1 MSRSSA
7 ARLDRGLSDL
17 PEGMRW
23 REWMM
28 RAEAAIFA
36 SPRPVSRETLAGLV
50 GDACRLD
57 ALLADINEE
66 LKGRPYEIVFVAGGW
81 QFRTRTRHAETLRAL
96 AGAKDAGPPS
106 FTKLEMLALSAIA
119 YQQPVTRAQLS
130 RLAGH
135 DISRDILGRLK
146 SLGVI
151 APGPRAPMPG
161 APIAW
166 VTTAR
171 FLEVF
176 PLGSLRDLPD
186 PDVLDAAGAEG
197 RETDGEIEGA
207 LDDALGLFEME
218 GAPDDDALSETEWE
232 A

>member
-1 MSRSSA
+1 MDA
-7 ARLDRGLSDL
+7 ARRGGDL
-17 PEGMRW
+17 RL
-23 REWMM
+23 
-28 RAEAAIFA
+28 AAK
-36 SPRPVSRETLAGLV
+36 PVPRETLAGLV

-57 ALLADINEE
+57 ALIADINDE
-66 LKGRPYEIVFVAGGW
+66 LKARPYEIVFVAGGC
-81 QFRTRTRHAETLRAL
+81 QFRTRPRHAETLRAL
-96 AGAKDAGPPS
+96 AGTKDAGPPS

-119 YQQPVTRAQLS
+119 YQQPVTRAELS

-151 APGPRAPMPG
+151 APGPRAPQPG

-176 PLGSLRDLPD
+176 ALGSLRDLPD
-186 PDVLDAAGAEG
+186 LDALEDAGAGG
-197 RETDGEIEGA
+197 REIDDEIEGA
-207 LDDALGLFEME
+207 LDDALGLFETP
-218 GAPDDDALSETEWE
+218 GARDDDALNETEWE